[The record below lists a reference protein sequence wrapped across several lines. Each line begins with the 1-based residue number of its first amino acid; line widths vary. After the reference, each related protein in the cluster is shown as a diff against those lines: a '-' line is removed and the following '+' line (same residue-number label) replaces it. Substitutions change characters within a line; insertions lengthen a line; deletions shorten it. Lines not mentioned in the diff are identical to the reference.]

1 MIVSVYVYRNKL
13 IIYIFLIW
21 VFYKYVVRF
30 IIINKFGW
38 LELKFKIWKKIKII
52 YGFIWKVY
60 KYIDMY
66 VMVWLFLYL
75 IKFD

>member
-1 MIVSVYVYRNKL
+1 MIVSVYVYRNKF
-13 IIYIFLIW
+13 IRYIFLIW

-38 LELKFKIWKKIKII
+38 LELKFKIWNKFKII

>member
-38 LELKFKIWKKIKII
+38 LELKFKIWNKFKII

-75 IKFD
+75 IIFD